1 MTSINDV
8 TTIEKDGN
16 ISIIT
21 LNSPP
26 VNALSAPVREGLH
39 KGITE
44 ARNDGETEAIVII
57 CEGRTFIAGADIS
70 EFGKEPKGPSLFEV
84 QEFIEDS
91 NKPVI
96 AAIHGTALGGG
107 LEVALT
113 CHYRIAVPSAKC
125 GLPEVNLGLLPGAGG
140 TQRLPRVVGVEKA
153 LQMVTSG
160 QHVPAKQC
168 LEMGLVDE
176 IANEDRLR
184 EDSINFAKKIVSEN
198 RPLVKISEMNDKVE
212 AARGNENIFTDFRAS
227 IARRARGFLA
237 PEYNIQCIEAAVNN
251 SFDEGIKIERKLFME
266 LVTGTQSAAQRYAF
280 FAQRQ
285 VAKIPD
291 IEPDTEIKPFSS
303 IGVIGAG
310 TMGGGISMNFANVG
324 IPVTI
329 IEQSQENLD
338 KGLGIIR
345 KNYEN
350 TANKGRITFEDVEK
364 RTNLIKGS
372 TDINDLS
379 NCDLIIEAVFENM
392 DLKKDI
398 FKTLDNIAKKGAIL
412 ATNTSA
418 LDVNEIAAQTSRP
431 EDVIGLHF
439 FSPANVMRLLEIVRG
454 EKTSKSVVATS
465 MKMAK
470 SIGKVAAVVGV
481 CPGFVGNRI
490 LAQRQRE
497 ANKLIL
503 EGAMP
508 WEVDD
513 ALFDFGFPMGPFAMS
528 DLAGLDI
535 GWDEDLSTGDTLRD
549 KLCEAG
555 RLGQKTG
562 KGFYIYDEKRN
573 KSPDTEVE
581 KLIIEFSEKHQIKR
595 REISKE
601 EILERCLYPMINEG
615 FKILEEGMAIRA
627 SDIDIVW
634 INGYGWPMYEGG
646 PMFYGQLIGYDKV
659 LKWHK
664 EMEEKFG
671 SDFSPS
677 PYLEKVVN
685 EKINLFG

>member
-176 IANEDRLR
+176 IANEDGLR

-364 RTNLIKGS
+364 RTDLIKGS

-659 LKWHK
+659 LKWHQ

-671 SDFSPS
+671 PDFSPS

>member
-70 EFGKEPKGPSLFEV
+70 EFGQEPKGPSLFEV

-176 IANEDRLR
+176 IANEDGLR

-364 RTNLIKGS
+364 RTDLIKGS

-646 PMFYGQLIGYDKV
+646 PMFYGQLIGYDKI
-659 LKWHK
+659 LKWHQ